1 MIKMLHVLK
10 PVSRRTPAGALAC
23 GLFLAMAAQPVV
35 AQDAQGDTG
44 GDSGGDSGMTS
55 RMILQLQQMREEV
68 REMRGMVEAQAQE
81 IENLKRRQ
89 RDQYMDLDRRLGE
102 LRSETASVSPATGDQ
117 SRDQSRNQSSN
128 QRGQP
133 DLRANE
139 EDATRDDE
147 GEGRDNGRNR
157 PDSGAAGRPP
167 TNRPEADN
175 GPDTSQ
181 MEMPE
186 VRAPVDEQAEIVTLD
201 DPGSGEGRQL
211 REPTP
216 AEQQAYDQA
225 FRALRETRYAD
236 AAEDFDAF
244 LRDHPESSYA
254 PNALY
259 WLGEVY
265 YVTRDFETALA
276 QFERLQDTYPD
287 SGKKADAL
295 LKIGFSHY
303 ELGNWERA
311 RAALEQVIADFPGT
325 NYSRLA
331 ENRLR
336 TMRLEG
342 NL

>member
-1 MIKMLHVLK
+1 
-10 PVSRRTPAGALAC
+10 
-23 GLFLAMAAQPVV
+23 MA
-35 AQDAQGDTG
+35 
-44 GDSGGDSGMTS
+44 S
-55 RMILQLQQMREEV
+55 RMILELQQMREEV
-68 REMRGMVEAQAQE
+68 RELRGLVEAQAQE

-89 RDQYMDLDRRLGE
+89 RDQYLDLDRRLGQ
-102 LRSETASVSPATGDQ
+102 LGGGTPGTAVPPSGGPAPAETTQNGSD
-117 SRDQSRNQSSN
+117 RDL
-128 QRGQP
+128 
-133 DLRANE
+133 D
-139 EDATRDDE
+139 RDF
-147 GEGRDNGRNR
+147 
-157 PDSGAAGRPP
+157 AL
-167 TNRPEADN
+167 
-175 GPDTSQ
+175 
-181 MEMPE
+181 PE
-186 VRAPVDEQAEIVTLD
+186 VRQPATEPAQEPQAEQTGRVAPPEVREPIDEQPEVVTLA
-201 DPGSGEGRQL
+201 DPGTGDGRQL
-211 REPTP
+211 SEPTE

-236 AAEDFDAF
+236 AAEGFDAF
-244 LRDHPESSYA
+244 LRDHPQSSYA

-276 QFERLQDTYPD
+276 QFERLQETYPD
-287 SGKKADAL
+287 SSKKPDAL

-303 ELGNWERA
+303 ELGNWDRA

>member
-1 MIKMLHVLK
+1 
-10 PVSRRTPAGALAC
+10 
-23 GLFLAMAAQPVV
+23 
-35 AQDAQGDTG
+35 
-44 GDSGGDSGMTS
+44 
-55 RMILQLQQMREEV
+55 
-68 REMRGMVEAQAQE
+68 MVEAQAQE

-89 RDQYMDLDRRLGE
+89 RDQYLDLDRRVGQM
-102 LRSETASVSPATGDQ
+102 RGGSVESTTQQPGNSAPAEGVQDSSDQDFVRPEVRQPATG
-117 SRDQSRNQSSN
+117 
-128 QRGQP
+128 
-133 DLRANE
+133 
-139 EDATRDDE
+139 
-147 GEGRDNGRNR
+147 
-157 PDSGAAGRPP
+157 
-167 TNRPEADN
+167 RPEQQAPEQT
-175 GPDTSQ
+175 GRVAP
-181 MEMPE
+181 PE
-186 VRAPVDEQAEIVTLD
+186 VRAPISEQPEVVTLPD
-201 DPGSGEGRQL
+201 QGAGEGRQL
-211 REPTP
+211 SEPTP

-236 AAEDFDAF
+236 AAEGFDAF
-244 LRDHPESSYA
+244 LRDHPQSTYS

-276 QFERLQDTYPD
+276 QFERLQETYPA
-287 SGKKADAL
+287 SSKKPDAL

-303 ELGNWERA
+303 ELDNWDRA